1 MNTIRRGLK
10 RKERED
16 EDEYQAG
23 LNQFQAAVRKRESIR
38 LKLQMGSAPGII
50 EKEIQN
56 KIRIEESV
64 CQGTAKFLTACK
76 NQAQSLEAAKICY
89 LEI

>member
-23 LNQFQAAVRKRESIR
+23 LNQFQVQFCFAASFFNE
-38 LKLQMGSAPGII
+38 II
-50 EKEIQN
+50 
-56 KIRIEESV
+56 
-64 CQGTAKFLTACK
+64 FLLVD
-76 NQAQSLEAAKICY
+76 SY
-89 LEI
+89 